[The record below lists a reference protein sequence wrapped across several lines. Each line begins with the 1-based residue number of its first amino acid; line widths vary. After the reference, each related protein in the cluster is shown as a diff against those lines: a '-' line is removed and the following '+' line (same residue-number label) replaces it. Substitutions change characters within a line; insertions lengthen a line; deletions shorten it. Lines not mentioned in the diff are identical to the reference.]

1 MEARNLAPFA
11 ERETVIERL
20 KTGPEKTEP
29 DPPAEKATAVTTCH
43 PAANRWTLRSLQRA
57 FPELSGYSPSGVWRA
72 LRRLG
77 LKLRSARVQQYSPD
91 PEYAQKVRRL
101 LRCLRA
107 ATRDP
112 RRTIV
117 LFLDEMGFCRWPEP
131 ARDWSAA
138 APAARPLADRRH
150 SPNGLWRLVGT
161 LDACSG
167 RVLHADGYII
177 GRKQL
182 IAFYG
187 QIERA
192 YPRAERIYVVQDNW
206 SVHRHDDVLASLR
219 QRPRITP
226 VWLPT
231 YAPWLNPIEKLWRWL
246 KQDVLYMHR
255 LADDWQA
262 LLGSVLTFLN
272 RFAHGS
278 KNLRRYV
285 GLLGHG
291 QLATALNLN

>member
-1 MEARNLAPFA
+1 MEAPSRAPFA
-11 ERETVIERL
+11 EREAVIERL
-20 KTGPEKTEP
+20 KTGPEKTGP
-29 DPPAEKATAVTTCH
+29 DPLVEKTKATTTGPH
-43 PAANRWTLRSLQRA
+43 AANRWTLRSLRRA

-72 LRRLG
+72 MRGLG
-77 LKLRSARVQQYSPD
+77 LKLRSACVQQYSPD
-91 PEYAQKVRRL
+91 PEYTQKVRRL
-101 LRCLRA
+101 IRCLRA
-107 ATRDP
+107 AARDP

-131 ARDWSAA
+131 APDWSAA
-138 APAARPLADRRH
+138 APAAPPLADRRC
-150 SPNGLWRLVGT
+150 SPNGLWRLVGA

-206 SVHRHDDVLASLR
+206 SIHGHDDVLASLR
-219 QRPRITP
+219 QRPQITP

-255 LADDWQA
+255 LADDWKA
-262 LLGSVLTFLN
+262 LHGSVLTFLN

-278 KNLRRYV
+278 KTLRHYV

>member
-1 MEARNLAPFA
+1 MEAQNRAPFA
-11 ERETVIERL
+11 KREAVIERL
-20 KTGPEKTEP
+20 QAGP
-29 DPPAEKATAVTTCH
+29 DPPVEKTKVSAANH
-43 PAANRWTLRSLQRA
+43 RAANRWTLKSLQSA
-57 FPELSGYSPSGVWRA
+57 FSELSSYSLSGVWRA
-72 LRRLG
+72 LRGLG
-77 LKLRSARVQQYSPD
+77 LRLRSARVQQYSPD
-91 PEYAQKVRRL
+91 PEYAQKLRRL

-107 ATRDP
+107 AARH
-112 RRTIV
+112 RGRIIV

-131 ARDWSAA
+131 ARDWVAA
-138 APAARPLADRRH
+138 APAARPLADRRR
-150 SPNGLWRLVGT
+150 SPNGLWRLVGA

-167 RVLHADGYII
+167 RVLHANGYII

-206 SVHRHDDVLASLR
+206 SIHGHDDVLASLR

-246 KQDVLYMHR
+246 RQTVLYMHR
-255 LADDWQA
+255 LAHDWEA
-262 LLGSVLTFLN
+262 LLDSVLTFLN
-272 RFAHGS
+272 RFVHGS
-278 KNLRRYV
+278 KTLRHYV

-291 QLATALNLN
+291 RLAAALNAH